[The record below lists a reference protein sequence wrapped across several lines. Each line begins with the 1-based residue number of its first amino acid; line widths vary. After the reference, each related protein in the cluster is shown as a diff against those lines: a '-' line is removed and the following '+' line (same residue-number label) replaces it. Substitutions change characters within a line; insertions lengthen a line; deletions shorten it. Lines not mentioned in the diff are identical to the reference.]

1 VAEGYA
7 LRMLFEGFWT
17 LSAPVS
23 FGSFGFFGAPAF
35 GPVSFGA
42 PAFASV
48 SFGAPAFASVSFGAP
63 TQLVLGL
70 ALVAAAILLAAT
82 TALPAVTS
90 TTIVATFAL
99 ARRARATER
108 PRLANPDAPGRPR
121 SRAPSPLPA
130 AA

>member
-23 FGSFGFFGAPAF
+23 FGSFGSFGFFGAPAF
-35 GPVSFGA
+35 GP
-42 PAFASV
+42 V